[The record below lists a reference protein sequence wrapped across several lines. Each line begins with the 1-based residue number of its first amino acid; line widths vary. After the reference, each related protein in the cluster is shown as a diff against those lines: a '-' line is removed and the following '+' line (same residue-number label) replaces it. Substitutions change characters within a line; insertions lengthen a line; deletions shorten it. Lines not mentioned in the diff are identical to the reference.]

1 MMYYKL
7 LIFQLIGHLLSDY
20 FFQSD
25 KNAKEKN
32 ENGFKSTFILKH
44 VLITFLCSLI
54 LSFDINFVFCSLGI
68 TITHYLI
75 DGLKNTLNTSKY
87 SFFIDQILHIIFII
101 LFVFLFEKYFISHK
115 IIDINI
121 EIKWVFII
129 FSYLLCLKPANIMI
143 KEIMKISNIKLPTNN
158 NTELENAGKLIGSLE
173 RILVLTLVLLNQFEA
188 IGFLIAAKS
197 ILRYKENDTTK
208 TEYVLIGTMASFAIA
223 IVLGIMYTKFF

>member
-1 MMYYKL
+1 MMDYKL

-44 VLITFLCSLI
+44 ALITFLCSWI

-75 DGLKNTLNTSKY
+75 DGLKNTLNISKY
-87 SFFIDQILHIIFII
+87 SFFIDQILHIMFII
-101 LFVFLFEKYFISHK
+101 LFVFLFEKYFINHK